1 MMILRDIVK
10 IENEK
15 PEREEKGMGE
25 VKQTN
30 FRVDQET
37 ADKFRQFCMDAGM
50 NQAQGF
56 DHVMEVLEM
65 DRAKEAV
72 PGRATE
78 IEEFERNIK
87 AVMVAYMNS
96 LEINS
101 NAEERVREQF
111 SAALDSKD
119 KTIQDLQG
127 QVARLQGEKDTAEKV
142 AADVAE
148 AAAQASKDAEA
159 ATEKA
164 ESASQLAA
172 EKDRTI
178 NSLAEKLTAA
188 EEKCAGYDEIVRAE
202 QEAKEQIRTL
212 KAEIDTQKRE
222 YKTEKKEL
230 QTEMERRVSDA
241 KKDAALEV
249 VNAVTEKEREMNA
262 KILQVERENAKLQ
275 AKIELLEA
283 RLGKEE
289 ELLSN

>member
-1 MMILRDIVK
+1 MKNKKESGEYR
-10 IENEK
+10 
-15 PEREEKGMGE
+15 MGE

-30 FRVDQET
+30 FRVDQDA
-37 ADKFRQFCMDAGM
+37 ADRFRQYCAEVGV

-56 DHVMEVLEM
+56 NHIMDVLAM
-65 DRAKEAV
+65 NRAKEAV

-78 IEEFERNIK
+78 IEEYEMHVK
-87 AVMVAYMNS
+87 AIMSAYVNS

-111 SAALDSKD
+111 SSALESKD

-142 AADVAE
+142 AAGAAE

-159 ATEKA
+159 AIEKA

-230 QTEMERRVSDA
+230 QPEMERRISDA

-283 RLGKEE
+283 RLEKEE
-289 ELLSN
+289 

>member
-87 AVMVAYMNS
+87 AVMAAYMNS

-178 NSLAEKLTAA
+178 NSFEKGMRKVLRIPHAA
-188 EEKCAGYDEIVRAE
+188 
-202 QEAKEQIRTL
+202 
-212 KAEIDTQKRE
+212 
-222 YKTEKKEL
+222 
-230 QTEMERRVSDA
+230 
-241 KKDAALEV
+241 
-249 VNAVTEKEREMNA
+249 
-262 KILQVERENAKLQ
+262 
-275 AKIELLEA
+275 
-283 RLGKEE
+283 
-289 ELLSN
+289 

>member
-87 AVMVAYMNS
+87 AVMAAYMNS

-127 QVARLQGEKDTAEKV
+127 QVARLKGEKDTAEKV

-172 EKDRTI
+172 E
-178 NSLAEKLTAA
+178 
-188 EEKCAGYDEIVRAE
+188 
-202 QEAKEQIRTL
+202 
-212 KAEIDTQKRE
+212 
-222 YKTEKKEL
+222 
-230 QTEMERRVSDA
+230 
-241 KKDAALEV
+241 
-249 VNAVTEKEREMNA
+249 
-262 KILQVERENAKLQ
+262 
-275 AKIELLEA
+275 
-283 RLGKEE
+283 
-289 ELLSN
+289 

>member
-1 MMILRDIVK
+1 MILRDIVK

-30 FRVDQET
+30 FRVDKET

-78 IEEFERNIK
+78 IE
-87 AVMVAYMNS
+87 
-96 LEINS
+96 
-101 NAEERVREQF
+101 
-111 SAALDSKD
+111 
-119 KTIQDLQG
+119 
-127 QVARLQGEKDTAEKV
+127 
-142 AADVAE
+142 
-148 AAAQASKDAEA
+148 
-159 ATEKA
+159 
-164 ESASQLAA
+164 
-172 EKDRTI
+172 
-178 NSLAEKLTAA
+178 
-188 EEKCAGYDEIVRAE
+188 
-202 QEAKEQIRTL
+202 
-212 KAEIDTQKRE
+212 
-222 YKTEKKEL
+222 
-230 QTEMERRVSDA
+230 
-241 KKDAALEV
+241 V

-289 ELLSN
+289 EVLSN